1 MEETKKLFCG
11 LHLKK
16 NTDFGCEGECLDDNL
31 CEYIDFTT
39 HSYELQGITY
49 LDDTEDDT
57 ETIGKCRILE
67 IRTMAYSNV
76 DIKYFADSYDEHFI
90 NAVEILLD
98 NIDLD
103 EEGYSTLYYVDELE
117 IKEEYRGKGYGKLL
131 MRAIIRDLGITGG
144 IMVLKAYPFTR
155 EGSREEK
162 NKYTD
167 SHVDDLNRFYTELGF
182 TRLEDTE
189 FMYRGTFSY

>member
-16 NTDFGCEGECLDDNL
+16 NTEFGCEGDYLDDNL

-98 NIDLD
+98 NMDLD

-189 FMYRGTFSY
+189 FMYRDTFSY